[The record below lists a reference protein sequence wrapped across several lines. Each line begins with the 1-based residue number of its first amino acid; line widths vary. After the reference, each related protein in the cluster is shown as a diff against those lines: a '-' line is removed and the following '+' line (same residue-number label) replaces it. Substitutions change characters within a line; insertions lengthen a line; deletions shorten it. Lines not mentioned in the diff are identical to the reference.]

1 MRRAG
6 VDALPARPH
15 HRAMRHLVRSLFLL
29 AAVVNLAP
37 VTGALS
43 AERLA
48 ALYGVQIQ
56 DPDLVLLMRHRA
68 LLFGIVGVLLVAA
81 AFRPSLRLTALLAGL
96 ASMLSFIGLALS
108 SGGVSERLQRIATVD
123 LVACVGLLVAA
134 GVLFIGRDSRRDA
147 RRVGE

>member
-1 MRRAG
+1 MRRL
-6 VDALPARPH
+6 LPG
-15 HRAMRHLVRSLFLL
+15 LFLF
-29 AAVVNLAP
+29 AAVVNLPP
-37 VTGALS
+37 VMGAFS

-48 ALYGVQIQ
+48 VLYGVRIE
-56 DPDLVLLMRHRA
+56 DPALLLLMRHRA

-108 SGGVSERLQRIATVD
+108 SGGVSEHLRRIVTAD
-123 LVACVGLLVAA
+123 LVASFGLLVAA
-134 GVLFIGRDSRRDA
+134 GLLFIGRDARRDA

>member
-1 MRRAG
+1 MRYL
-6 VDALPARPH
+6 LPG
-15 HRAMRHLVRSLFLL
+15 LFLF

-37 VTGALS
+37 VLGALS

-108 SGGVSERLQRIATVD
+108 GGVSERLQRIATVD
-123 LVACVGLLVAA
+123 LVASFGLLVAA
-134 GVLFIGRDSRRDA
+134 GLLFIGRDSRRGV

>member
-1 MRRAG
+1 
-6 VDALPARPH
+6 
-15 HRAMRHLVRSLFLL
+15 MRHLVPGLFLL

-37 VTGALS
+37 VMGALS

-48 ALYGVQIQ
+48 VLYGVQIQ
-56 DPDLVLLMRHRA
+56 DPVLVLLMRHRA

-108 SGGVSERLQRIATVD
+108 SGGVSERLQRIAAAD
-123 LVACVGLLVAA
+123 LVASVGLLVAA

-147 RRVGE
+147 RRVGG